1 MEKRFGRLL
10 TAMVT
15 PFDEK
20 GEVNYLQARKLARA
34 LINSGSDGLVVS
46 GTTGESPTLFHDE
59 KLKLFSEIKTE
70 IGDKAAIIAGT
81 GSNNTAETIKL
92 TQEAEKIGIDGCLL
106 VVPYYN
112 KPTQDGLYQHFKAIA
127 SATKLPCIMYNIPSR
142 AGVNMTADTIVKLSQ
157 IETIVGIKESSGI
170 IEHTTKVIEETR
182 KDFLVYTGNDS
193 DILPVLSLG
202 GYGVI
207 SVAAHLAGNQIK
219 RMIENFISGE
229 VDAAETMFRQFIP
242 LVNALF
248 CVTNP
253 IPVKYAVNYVGLNVG
268 KPRLPLTEPDANAR
282 AIIES
287 VIKKY
292 TIDLPVK

>member
-1 MEKRFGRLL
+1 MKKRFGRLL

-15 PFDEK
+15 PFNEK
-20 GEVNYLQARKLARA
+20 GEVDYSQAKKLARA
-34 LINSGSDGLVVS
+34 LIASGSDGLVVA
-46 GTTGESPTLFHDE
+46 GTTGESPTLSHDE
-59 KLKLFSEIKTE
+59 KLKLFSEIKSE
-70 IGDKAAIIAGT
+70 IDNKAAVIAGT
-81 GSNNTAETIKL
+81 GSNNTAETINL
-92 TQEAEKIGIDGCLL
+92 TREAEKTGVDGCLL

-127 SATKLPCIMYNIPSR
+127 SATKLPCILYNIPSR
-142 AGVNMTADTIVKLSQ
+142 TGVNMTADTILKLSQ
-157 IETIVGIKESSGI
+157 IETIAGIKESNGI
-170 IEHTTKVIEETR
+170 IEHTAKVIEESR

-207 SVAAHLAGNQIK
+207 SVASNLVGLQIK
-219 RMIENFISGE
+219 QMIEKFIAGE
-229 VDAAETMFRQFIP
+229 VNEAATMFRRFLP

-253 IPVKYAVNYVGLNVG
+253 IPVKYAVNYAGLSVG

-287 VIKKY
+287 AIKSS
-292 TIDLPVK
+292 TIDLPLK